1 MVELSKGKFAP
12 PMIREPSQACQTGC
26 MGRTWVAIPMFN
38 EATVIG
44 SVVEEVM
51 AVFPNVVCVDDGS
64 SDGSVAAACAAGA
77 HVVRHPVN
85 LGQGA
90 SLQTAFEFALRDPLM
105 TEVVTYDADGQHQ
118 LGDAIGMVAM
128 LRSEN
133 LDVVIGS
140 RFLDDRTTL
149 TGAKRLV
156 LRMAVQFTRFTT
168 GMALTDAHNGL
179 RVIDR
184 GLLQKIHLQQN
195 RMAHASELVDQIG
208 LHNARWAE
216 FPTHIVYTEYSKSKG
231 QSLLNSINILVELL
245 FR

>member
-1 MVELSKGKFAP
+1 
-12 PMIREPSQACQTGC
+12 

-38 EATVIG
+38 EAEVIGTVID
-44 SVVEEVM
+44 EVIR
-51 AVFPNVVCVDDGS
+51 VFPYVVCIDDGS
-64 SDGSVAAACAAGA
+64 SDGSVEAARLAGA

-90 SLQTAFEFALRDPLM
+90 SLQTAFEFVLRDPKM

-118 LGDAIGMVAM
+118 LQDAVGMVEM
-128 LRSEN
+128 LRAN
-133 LDVVIGS
+133 GLDVVLGS

-149 TGAKRLV
+149 SAPKRFV
-156 LRMAVQFTRFTT
+156 LRAAALFTRVTT

-184 GLLQKIHLQQN
+184 GLLQKIHLRQN
-195 RMAHASELVDQIG
+195 RMAHASELIDQ
-208 LHNARWAE
+208 LSEYKAKWAE
-216 FPTHIVYTEYSKSKG
+216 YPTHIVYTEYSKSKG